1 MLRTRTAQAAAVM
14 ALAALTALGVDAAAG
29 QADGTGRLVA
39 AAPAAAQAGAS
50 TDSMGWS

>member
-1 MLRTRTAQAAAVM
+1 MLRTRIAQAAAVT
-14 ALAALTALGVDAAAG
+14 ALVALTALGVDAAAG

-39 AAPAAAQAGAS
+39 AAQAGAS